1 MRGRVTETSAVE
13 RIKEKSRGFCV
24 MREDTS
30 PETPKAKTNSDAPP
44 EPGQWQPPGVRGAN
58 QPSDALFGGTSS
70 NGARF
75 DWAFGTGKIRT
86 VQASGPAAIALAIVV
101 FVAIGALI
109 SLFFVLA
116 IGVGTAVALGAG
128 AAAAVGLGANAFRRR
143 LSSTQHGQL
152 GSGER

>member
-1 MRGRVTETSAVE
+1 
-13 RIKEKSRGFCV
+13 

-30 PETPKAKTNSDAPP
+30 PETPTAKTNSDPP
-44 EPGQWQPPGVRGAN
+44 LEPGQWQPPGFRGAN
-58 QPSDALFGGTSS
+58 QPSDAFFGGPSS
-70 NGARF
+70 GGARF
-75 DWAFGTGKIRT
+75 DWAFGTGKVRT
-86 VQASGPAAIALAIVV
+86 FQASGPAAIALAIVV

-143 LSSTQHGQL
+143 LSTTRHGQL